1 MEKIAIITDSCSD
14 LKEEYRKENNI
25 FVLPIQ
31 ITCDGKTY
39 RDGIDISA
47 NEIYHL
53 QKEHTLKTSSPVG
66 QELFSLL
73 ESLKEKGYSHVI
85 GLFLSAGISGTSN
98 QMRLFCQS
106 QEDLVCHIIDSKSA
120 SVGLGVVAVELARYC
135 QKGATFEQAIAYGER
150 LVQENYA
157 YFSIDDL
164 NYLQKGGR
172 IGKASA
178 FLGTTLKIKPILSFE
193 KENGEIY
200 VPSKVRGNKKIKSKL
215 IELIEKH
222 LEEHP
227 QQKFALAIA
236 DGNNLEE
243 RNELEKMLKEKFP
256 TFEYIIDG
264 HVGAALSCYL
274 GSGLLGV
281 AIQFIPKN

>member
-1 MEKIAIITDSCSD
+1 MSK
-14 LKEEYRKENNI
+14 
-25 FVLPIQ
+25 
-31 ITCDGKTY
+31 
-39 RDGIDISA
+39 
-47 NEIYHL
+47 
-53 QKEHTLKTSSPVG
+53 KEHTLKTSSPVG

-135 QKGATFEQAIAYGER
+135 QKGETFEQAVSYGEK

-164 NYLQKGGR
+164 GYLQKGGR

-200 VPSKVRGNKKIKSKL
+200 VPSKVRGNKKVKAKL
-215 IELIEKH
+215 IELIKKH
-222 LEEHP
+222 LEEYP

-281 AIQFIPKN
+281 AIQFMPKS

>member
-14 LKEEYRKENNI
+14 LKEEYRKEYSI
-25 FVLPIQ
+25 YVLPIQ
-31 ITCDGKTY
+31 ISCDGKTY
-39 RDGIDISA
+39 RDGVDISA
-47 NEIYHL
+47 KEIYQL

-73 ESLKEKGYSHVI
+73 ESLKEKGYSHII

-106 QEDLVCHIIDSKSA
+106 QEDLVCHIINSQSA
-120 SVGLGVVAVELARYC
+120 SLGLGVIAVTLARYC
-135 QKGATFEQAIAYGER
+135 QKNVTFEQAISYGEK
-150 LVQENYA
+150 LVQENYS

-164 NYLQKGGR
+164 VYLQKGGR

-200 VPSKVRGNKKIKSKL
+200 VPSKVRGNKKVKSKL

-281 AIQFIPKN
+281 AIQFLPKA